1 MTNAPQYPDPAVEA
15 VGAEMGDNPIMWALN
30 KALERLSAA
39 HIPPPEEEAHLEA
52 ALAHLIA
59 AFDTRDF
66 EPGEEAVW
74 NCGSI
79 TIAGKHRGAWEIKL
93 RQTDCDSGSHPE
105 GENSVAG

>member
-1 MTNAPQYPDPAVEA
+1 MNDTQCETAMPDETW
-15 VGAEMGDNPIMWALN
+15 NPIMEMLDRM
-30 KALERLSAA
+30 LEELEKP
-39 HIPPPEEEAHLEA
+39 HVPPPEEKAHLEA
-52 ALAHLIA
+52 GLAHLIA

-66 EPGEEAVW
+66 QPGEEAVW

-79 TIAGKHRGAWEIKL
+79 TIGGQHRGAWEIKL